1 MNQISFHD
9 QFQVVYPDRKQFK
22 QRMHQASLQ
31 IGFDKKIETEKYDSL
46 TGDMVKG
53 VNYSKLNNPVQV
65 FNHHAPRSLFSMLH
79 LLVENS
85 GPEK

>member
-1 MNQISFHD
+1 
-9 QFQVVYPDRKQFK
+9 
-22 QRMHQASLQ
+22 MHKSALN
-31 IGFDKKIETEKYDSL
+31 IGFNRDIEIEKYDSL
-46 TGDMVKG
+46 TEDMIKG

-85 GPEK
+85 GQIEK